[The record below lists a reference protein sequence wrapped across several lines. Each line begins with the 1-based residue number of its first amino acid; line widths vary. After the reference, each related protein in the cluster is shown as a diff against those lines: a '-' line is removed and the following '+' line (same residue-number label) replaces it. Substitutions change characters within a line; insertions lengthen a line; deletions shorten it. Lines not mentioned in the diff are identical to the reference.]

1 MIQWMLLRSL
11 ALLATAAFFVAAVDA
26 SSPPQT
32 LRIVAIGDVH
42 GAFDSFVGILQTA
55 GVIDSNRRWSGGTT
69 VLVQTGDVFDR
80 GPGVRDALDLLMGL
94 EGEARRA
101 GGRVEALLG
110 NHEMMNILSDF
121 RDVSPAAVAAFAD
134 ARSENRRRR
143 AYDAYARLAQQR
155 GSKGQPA
162 QSQAEWMAAHPP
174 GFVEY
179 VEALGPRGKYGRW
192 LRAHSVVTTAAGS
205 AFMHAGVHPDWS
217 GTLDDVN
224 RAAAAD
230 IMNWDRARDM
240 MVQARLVPEFCTLNE
255 AIEAAAAEVTRIAEA
270 LKTGAPPGEH
280 VTREFVER
288 IQALLQIG
296 KSSLLDPDGPMWFR
310 GYAQWPDTDEPRMS
324 ALVQR
329 FGVQRFVTSHTPSL
343 PGRIRM
349 RFGGR
354 AFLIDTG
361 MLSTYFTGGRAS
373 ALEIQDGRITAIYS
387 DSREV
392 LQPAQGAYWPAP
404 RFFFAE
410 PAFSASRAAI
420 AASAAAR
427 Y

>member
-1 MIQWMLLRSL
+1 MIRSMLLRAL
-11 ALLATAAFFVAAVDA
+11 ALLAATAVLVAAVDA
-26 SSPPQT
+26 SSPPQPP
-32 LRIVAIGDVH
+32 RVVAIGDVH
-42 GAFDSFVGILQTA
+42 GAFDAFVGILQTA
-55 GVIDSNRRWSGGTT
+55 GVIDSSRRWSGGTT

-80 GPGVRDALDLLMGL
+80 GPGVRDALDLLIGL

-110 NHEMMNILSDF
+110 NHEMMNILSDL
-121 RDVSPAAVAAFAD
+121 RDVSPAAFAAFAD
-134 ARSENRRRR
+134 ARSENRRKR
-143 AYDAYARLAQQR
+143 AYETYARLAKQR
-155 GSKGQPA
+155 GSKEQPA
-162 QSQAEWMAAHPP
+162 QSQAQWMAAHPP

-192 LRAHSVVTTAAGS
+192 LRGHKVVTTVAGS
-205 AFMHAGVHPDWS
+205 AFMHAGIHPEWS

-224 RAAAAD
+224 RTAAAD

-240 MVQARLVPEFCTLNE
+240 MVQARLVPELCTLNE
-255 AIEAAAAEVTRIAEA
+255 AIEAPAAEVQRIADA
-270 LKTGAPPGEH
+270 LKAGAPPGEH

-296 KSSLLDPDGPMWFR
+296 NSSLLEADGPLWFR
-310 GYAQWPDTDEPRMS
+310 GYAQWPETDEPKMA

-329 FGVQRFVTSHTPSL
+329 FGVQRFVTGHTPSS

-354 AFLIDTG
+354 AFLIDSG

-387 DSREV
+387 DSREI
-392 LQPAQGAYWPAP
+392 LQPAQRAYWPAP

-410 PAFSASRAAI
+410 PAFSTSRAAT
-420 AASAAAR
+420 AASAVAR

>member
-1 MIQWMLLRSL
+1 MIRWMLLRSL
-11 ALLATAAFFVAAVDA
+11 ALLATAAFLVAAVDA
-26 SSPPQT
+26 SSLPQT
-32 LRIVAIGDVH
+32 PRVVAIGDVH
-42 GAFDSFVGILQTA
+42 GAFDAFVGILQTA

-80 GPGVRDALDLLMGL
+80 GPGVRNALDLLMGL
-94 EGEARRA
+94 EDEARRA

-121 RDVSPAAVAAFAD
+121 RDVSPAVFAAFAD
-134 ARSENRRRR
+134 ARSESRRKR
-143 AYDAYARLAQQR
+143 AYDAYARLARQR
-155 GSKGQPA
+155 GSKEQPA

-192 LRAHSVVTTAAGS
+192 LRAHKVVTPVAGS

-230 IMNWDRARDM
+230 IMNWDRARDL

-296 KSSLLDPDGPMWFR
+296 KSSLLDPDGPLWFR

-329 FGVQRFVTSHTPSL
+329 FGVQRFVTGHTPSL

-392 LQPAQGAYWPAP
+392 LQPAQRAYWPAP

-410 PAFSASRAAI
+410 PAFSASRAATD
-420 AASAAAR
+420 ASAAAR